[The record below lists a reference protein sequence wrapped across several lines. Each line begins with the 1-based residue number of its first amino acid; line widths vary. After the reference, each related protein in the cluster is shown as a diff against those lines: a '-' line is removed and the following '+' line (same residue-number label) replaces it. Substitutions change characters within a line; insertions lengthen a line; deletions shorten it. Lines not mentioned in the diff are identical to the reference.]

1 MTPHSWI
8 TNIWLV
14 VKKIWPLIL
23 RWSCKH
29 CAITDA
35 RFGCSSPPFQLAQK
49 FCHHKPISQAGNII
63 GLWWQIFCAN
73 AKDLHTNGK
82 GGLLQMHRASLWLC
96 KVGSD
101 IGLWWLN
108 FHANGKDGLLQLH
121 WTSVFLRSSRNKWP
135 DFFTTSHMLVTQL
148 CGVTSYIQ
156 SIYIFLHKT

>member
-1 MTPHSWI
+1 MRGSWEI
-8 TNIWLV
+8 
-14 VKKIWPLIL
+14 
-23 RWSCKH
+23 

-135 DFFTTSHMLVTQL
+135 DFFYHQPYVSNPAMWCHLVYAIYLHLFTQNVRVKIMLDHR
-148 CGVTSYIQ
+148 CMDSARC
-156 SIYIFLHKT
+156 